1 MAEEKEYDYSEYN
14 SLCDSR
20 ESLEAQSDAYQN
32 HINTLT
38 ANLEVLTASR
48 DTLQSVKNNV
58 CEIKNGIYWTPDNT
72 LVGWTGT
79 KFESV
84 RVRSQET
91 DFITSYQSYIDRLD
105 ETLDSLNNEVTRV
118 QNEIWEQEGFWGDV
132 KSTLNNI
139 YNSIRNFFN

>member
-48 DTLQSVKNNV
+48 DTLQSVKDNV
-58 CEIKNGIYWTPDNT
+58 KGIKSSINSAPDNS
-72 LVGWTGT
+72 LSGWAG
-79 KFESV
+79 KNFEAV
-84 RVRSQET
+84 RIMSQEK
-91 DFITSYQSYIDRLD
+91 DFATGYQSYIDRLD
-105 ETLDSLNNEVTRV
+105 EVLDSLNNELTRV
-118 QNEIWEQEGFWGDV
+118 QNEIWEQEGFLGDI
-132 KSTLNNI
+132 KSALNSL